1 MLDVSR
7 HFYTVDEV
15 KAYIDQMAA
24 YKFNV
29 FHWHLTDDNGWRIE
43 IKAFPKLTEVGL
55 ACRTHGAFWR
65 SRPEPQPDEPKT
77 YGGFYTQEDIKD
89 VIQYASDRNI
99 TVVPEIDIPG
109 HSMALLALAAYP
121 EYGTTNDFRYVSP
134 GNKFAEW
141 YGNGKFEMFVENMPN
156 PANEKVYS
164 FLDQIFTEAFNY
176 FPVNTFI
183 WVVMSVTK
191 GFGRKNQDIQEFMKR
206 NNLKDTHALQNYF
219 VNRVDEIISS
229 KGKNHDWLG

>member
-43 IKAFPKLTEVGL
+43 IKAFPKLTEVG
-55 ACRTHGAFWR
+55 AWRVERTGRFGDQ
-65 SRPEPQPDEPKT
+65 RPVPQPDEPKT

-89 VIQYASDRNI
+89 VIQYAKDRNI
-99 TVVPEIDIPG
+99 TVVPEIDVPG
-109 HSMALLALAAYP
+109 HSMALLAAYP

-141 YGNGKFEMFVENMPN
+141 YGNGKFEMFVENMLN

-164 FLDQIFTEAFNY
+164 FLDQIFTEIAQLY
-176 FPVNTFI
+176 
-183 WVVMSVTK
+183 S
-191 GFGRKNQDIQEFMKR
+191 R
-206 NNLKDTHALQNYF
+206 
-219 VNRVDEIISS
+219 
-229 KGKNHDWLG
+229 